1 MIQGDVAGVAVVYL
15 YVAILLII
23 TEKIL
28 DKYPEISRKILH
40 IMVGNI
46 AFLLP
51 IFVTR
56 EIMAFVAAAP
66 FILLTFLM
74 SPRTPIKSIR
84 GKTSAAGHGMGL
96 VYYSITWT
104 ILAYVF
110 FNNMVVIVIGILAM
124 SYGDGFASIIGVKFG
139 QKKYNVFGEEKSYIG
154 SFAMFVFTFITMI
167 IALLYYEIS
176 ITFYVLLALAF
187 IALIASIVEGLTPKG
202 LDNLTVPFIA
212 VFLYWLI
219 FLSDVLCV

>member
-1 MIQGDVAGVAVVYL
+1 MNNNWV
-15 YVAILLII
+15 II
-23 TEKIL
+23 
-28 DKYPEISRKILH
+28 
-40 IMVGNI
+40 
-46 AFLLP
+46 
-51 IFVTR
+51 
-56 EIMAFVAAAP
+56 
-66 FILLTFLM
+66 
-74 SPRTPIKSIR
+74 
-84 GKTSAAGHGMGL
+84 
-96 VYYSITWT
+96 
-104 ILAYVF
+104 YVF
-110 FNNMVVIVIGILAM
+110 FNNMVVIAIGILAM

-139 QKKYNVFGEEKSYIG
+139 QKKYNVFGDEKSYIG

-176 ITFYVLLALAF
+176 ITFYVLLAITF